1 VVARRERRPAAGESS
16 EGLQSP
22 KSERSKVGD
31 SELLYGRLF
40 QCLCSWEKGSAREL
54 ASAV

>member
-1 VVARRERRPAAGESS
+1 MVANHSDGISPPDDAGD
-16 EGLQSP
+16 
-22 KSERSKVGD
+22 RSKVGD

>member
-1 VVARRERRPAAGESS
+1 MVARRERRPAAGESS